1 MVKAESA
8 GNVEKQTASLQQFN
22 KILADPSLAKQED
35 MQAYLAR
42 FPYSHPLWLLEAKR
56 QTLLQTDNREPAILR
71 KAVLFYKDP
80 EKLYGYIYTPP
91 VNDVQAEHQHE
102 AVTKLDQVL
111 GHQLA
116 HKMEDETLAAN
127 IPVAD
132 YISDKG
138 DTIKEEPPAAIIEI
152 ASTANSAKETTD
164 EVSKYDDE
172 LMPYTFVWWLHK
184 TRLDYADTY
193 QPYATK
199 RRPSLRRL
207 KDHAK
212 DLVLDQQ
219 IRENIFHLQ
228 SPEDKLSVK
237 EENNTVTF
245 KVSHKADDIIDRF
258 IKEEP
263 QIRPPSPNK
272 ITLENKARRSAED
285 QSTFVSETLADIYV
299 EQGLYHKAI
308 DTYMKLSLKYPKKSV
323 YFADRIKDLESKI
336 N

>member
-1 MVKAESA
+1 MEQRS
-8 GNVEKQTASLQQFN
+8 TSLQKFN
-22 KILADPSLAKQED
+22 KILADPSLAEQED

-56 QTLLQTDNREPAILR
+56 QTLLQTDNEEPAIMR
-71 KAVLFYKDP
+71 KAVLFCKEP
-80 EKLYGYIYTPP
+80 ERLYGYIHTPP
-91 VNDVQAEHQHE
+91 INDVQAEHQYE
-102 AVTKLDQVL
+102 AVSKLDQVL
-111 GHQLA
+111 GQQLA
-116 HKMEDETLAAN
+116 DKAEDDTLTEEISA
-127 IPVAD
+127 AD
-132 YISDKG
+132 YVPEQEKML
-138 DTIKEEPPAAIIEI
+138 KEDFPAPIIEI
-152 ASTANSAKETTD
+152 AHTESSSKGTTE
-164 EVSKYDDE
+164 EVSKYHDE
-172 LMPYTFVWWLHK
+172 LMPYSFVWWLHK

-199 RRPSLRRL
+199 RKPSLKRL
-207 KDHAK
+207 KDHVN
-212 DLVLDQQ
+212 DVVLDQQ

-237 EENNTVTF
+237 EESKTVTF
-245 KVSHKADDIIDRF
+245 NVSHKTEHIIDRF

-263 QIRPPSPNK
+263 QIKPPSANK

-285 QSTFVSETLADIYV
+285 QSTFVSETLAQIYV